1 MTINISQETLDEI
14 SMFINGGELVAL
26 MNSQG
31 MSAEAM
37 LFVLQSLIEAV
48 DNAQEKF
55 DILQ

>member
-14 SMFINGGELVAL
+14 SVFINGGELVTL

-48 DNAQEKF
+48 DNAQDKF
-55 DILQ
+55 DNLQ